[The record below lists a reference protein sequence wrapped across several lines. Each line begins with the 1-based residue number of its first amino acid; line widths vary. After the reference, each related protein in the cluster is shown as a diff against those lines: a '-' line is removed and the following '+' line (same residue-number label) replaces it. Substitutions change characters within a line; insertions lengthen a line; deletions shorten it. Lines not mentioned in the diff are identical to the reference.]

1 MRHFVED
8 RLWCVG
14 CVASVHETAL
24 TKVFFCPVIAA
35 VTTFKLCG
43 ACVFC
48 LTVALGYISRE
59 ELLQDW
65 NYRLRKPCGYNPE
78 AAKREEKACSKRLR
92 IESFIGSAFYVNS
105 SWCQSFFAR
114 DHTNVWLVSGIIDA
128 LFV

>member
-65 NYRLRKPCGYNPE
+65 NYRLRKPCGYNLEAPKPE
-78 AAKREEKACSKRLR
+78 EILLKFVLLCGAQPWNGCN
-92 IESFIGSAFYVNS
+92 IVGIFY
-105 SWCQSFFAR
+105 C
-114 DHTNVWLVSGIIDA
+114 
-128 LFV
+128 